1 MGLFCF
7 TVCQSQLKPVGLS
20 LCFFSFLF
28 PCLSSALLL
37 CEVLLFQLLLPVSV
51 SSWMHYTEAQPASHG
66 GPGCRRATLEQ
77 SLALFQLV
85 VPPEEMQQNTLRG
98 AQLNLSSEWELML
111 ESALLCILNCVLW
124 WMVIHPLEPDFQLQL
139 PTERKTSCIWYSVV
153 DSFGMPC

>member
-1 MGLFCF
+1 M
-7 TVCQSQLKPVGLS
+7 
-20 LCFFSFLF
+20 
-28 PCLSSALLL
+28 LL

-139 PTERKTSCIWYSVV
+139 PTERKTSSIWYSVV